1 LVGEGTGEGTGSMTE
16 EKIRILIVDDIPETR
31 ENLKKLLYFESD
43 IEVVGAAT
51 NGEEGIELAKQY
63 RPHVVLMDIN
73 MPGMDGITAS
83 EAITQE
89 VPFAQVIMMSVQSEA
104 DYLRRA
110 MLAGAR
116 DFLTKPFTSDEL
128 ISTIR
133 RVHEMAAS
141 RRMAMPM
148 PQAAGPSAGGTPA
161 GPPPQLGK
169 VITVFSPKGG
179 VGCSMIAVNLALA
192 LRKLTEPDC
201 KVALVDA
208 SLQFGDIGVM
218 LNLQPIRSVADLAS
232 QIDEL
237 DSYLI
242 ETVMLPHQSEI
253 RALLAPP
260 RPEMAD
266 LLTPDHMK
274 TILQELRSSF
284 DYIIVDTWTALH
296 DLVLQVLDTSDRIV
310 LVTIPDVPSI
320 KNVRLFFDVTEA
332 LDYPPN
338 KLILVV
344 NQVDRRVGGISVKLI
359 EENLKHP
366 VAARIPFDDR
376 TALVSINQGVP
387 FVLGDRRNPLA
398 QAIFKM
404 GEVLIKD
411 LEEEEEATQPEV
423 KETPS
428 RARLGRLFR

>member
-1 LVGEGTGEGTGSMTE
+1 MTE

-51 NGEEGIELAKQY
+51 SGEEGIELAKQCQ
-63 RPHVVLMDIN
+63 PHVVLMDIN

-141 RRMAMPM
+141 RRMAMPV
-148 PQAAGPSAGGTPA
+148 PQVAGPGIGVVPA

-169 VITVFSPKGG
+169 IITVFSSKGG

-192 LRKLTEPDC
+192 LKKLTEPDG

-218 LNLQPIRSVADLAS
+218 LNLQPTRSVADLAT
-232 QIDEL
+232 QIEEL

-242 ETVMLPHQSEI
+242 ETVMIPHQSEI

-266 LLTPDHMK
+266 LITPDHIK
-274 TILQELRSSF
+274 TILEELRKNF

-296 DLVLQVLDTSDRIV
+296 DLVLRVLDISDRIV

-332 LDYPPN
+332 LEYPAD

-344 NQVDRRVGGISVKLI
+344 NQADRRAGGISVKLI

-376 TALVSINQGVP
+376 TALLSINQGVP

-398 QAIFKM
+398 QAIFKL

-411 LEEEEEATQPEV
+411 LEEKEEEAVAQMEA
-423 KETPS
+423 KETKS
-428 RARLGRLFR
+428 RVRLGRLFR

>member
-1 LVGEGTGEGTGSMTE
+1 MTE

-51 NGEEGIELAKQY
+51 SGEEGIELAKQCQ
-63 RPHVVLMDIN
+63 PHVVLMDIN

-141 RRMAMPM
+141 RRMAMPV
-148 PQAAGPSAGGTPA
+148 PQVAGPGIGVVPA

-169 VITVFSPKGG
+169 IITVFSSKGG

-192 LRKLTEPDC
+192 LKKLTEPDG

-218 LNLQPIRSVADLAS
+218 LNLQPVRSVADLAT
-232 QIDEL
+232 QIEEL

-242 ETVMLPHQSEI
+242 ETVMIPHQSEI
-253 RALLAPP
+253 RALLSPP

-266 LLTPDHMK
+266 LITPDHIK
-274 TILQELRSSF
+274 TILEELRKSF

-296 DLVLQVLDTSDRIV
+296 DLVLRVLDISDRIL

-332 LDYPPN
+332 LEYPAD

-344 NQVDRRVGGISVKLI
+344 NQADRRAGGISVKLI

-376 TALVSINQGVP
+376 TALLSINQGVP

-398 QAIFKM
+398 QAIFKL

-411 LEEEEEATQPEV
+411 LEEKEEEAVAQMEA
-423 KETPS
+423 KETKS
-428 RARLGRLFR
+428 RVRLGRLFR

>member
-1 LVGEGTGEGTGSMTE
+1 MTE

-51 NGEEGIELAKQY
+51 SGEEGIELAKQCQ
-63 RPHVVLMDIN
+63 PHVVLMDIN

-141 RRMAMPM
+141 RRMAMPV
-148 PQAAGPSAGGTPA
+148 PQVAGPGIGVVPA

-169 VITVFSPKGG
+169 IITVFSSKGG

-192 LRKLTEPDC
+192 LKKLTEPDG

-218 LNLQPIRSVADLAS
+218 LNLQPVRSVADLAT
-232 QIDEL
+232 QIEEL

-242 ETVMLPHQSEI
+242 ETVMIPHQSEI

-266 LLTPDHMK
+266 LITPDHIK
-274 TILQELRSSF
+274 TILEELRKSF

-296 DLVLQVLDTSDRIV
+296 DLVLRVLDISDRIL

-332 LDYPPN
+332 LEYPAD

-344 NQVDRRVGGISVKLI
+344 NQADRRAGGISVKLI

-376 TALVSINQGVP
+376 TALLSINQGVP

-398 QAIFKM
+398 QAIFKL

-411 LEEEEEATQPEV
+411 LEEKEEEAVAQMEA
-423 KETPS
+423 KETKS
-428 RARLGRLFR
+428 RVRLGRLFR

>member
-1 LVGEGTGEGTGSMTE
+1 MTE
-16 EKIRILIVDDIPETR
+16 EKIRVLIVDDIPETR
-31 ENLKKLLYFESD
+31 ENLKKLLYFETD

-51 NGEEGIELAKQY
+51 SGEEGIELAKQY
-63 RPHVVLMDIN
+63 QPHIVLMDIN

-104 DYLRRA
+104 DYLRRS

-133 RVHEMAAS
+133 RVYEMSAS
-141 RRMAMPM
+141 RRAAMPM
-148 PQAAGPSAGGTPA
+148 PQAAGTRVETAPGGAPA
-161 GPPPQLGK
+161 RRGRI
-169 VITVFSPKGG
+169 ITVFSPKGG

-192 LRKLTEPDC
+192 LQKLSEPDG

-208 SLQFGDIGVM
+208 SLQFGDVGVM
-218 LNLQPIRSVADLAS
+218 LNLQATRSIADLAA

-242 ETVMLPHQSEI
+242 ETVLLPHPSAI
-253 RALLAPP
+253 KALLAPP

-274 TILQELRSSF
+274 SVLERLRHDF
-284 DYIIVDTWTALH
+284 DYVIVDTWTALH
-296 DLVLQVLDTSDRIV
+296 DLVLQVLDASDRIV
-310 LVTIPDVPSI
+310 LVTVPDVPSI
-320 KNVRLFFDVTEA
+320 KNTRLFFDVTEA
-332 LDYPPN
+332 LEYPPN
-338 KLILVV
+338 KLVLVV
-344 NQVDRRVGGISVKLI
+344 NQVDRRAGGISVKLI

-366 VAARIPFDDR
+366 VAAQIPFDDR

-387 FVLGDRRNPLA
+387 FVMGDRRNLLA
-398 QAIFKM
+398 QAIFKL

-411 LEEEEEATQPEV
+411 LEEEKKEEAVAQAEGKEV
-423 KETPS
+423 QT

>member
-1 LVGEGTGEGTGSMTE
+1 MTE
-16 EKIRILIVDDIPETR
+16 EKIRVLIVDDIPETR
-31 ENLKKLLYFESD
+31 ENLKKLLYFETD

-51 NGEEGIELAKQY
+51 SGEEGIELAKQY
-63 RPHVVLMDIN
+63 QPHIVLMDIN

-104 DYLRRA
+104 DYLRRS

-133 RVHEMAAS
+133 RVYEMSAS
-141 RRMAMPM
+141 RRAAMPM
-148 PQAAGPSAGGTPA
+148 PQAAGPRVETAPGGAPA
-161 GPPPQLGK
+161 RRGRI
-169 VITVFSPKGG
+169 ITVFSPKGG

-192 LRKLTEPDC
+192 LQKLSEPDG

-208 SLQFGDIGVM
+208 SLQFGDVGVM
-218 LNLQPIRSVADLAS
+218 LNLQATRSIADLAA

-242 ETVMLPHQSEI
+242 ETVLLPHPSAI
-253 RALLAPP
+253 KALLAPP

-274 TILQELRSSF
+274 SVLERLRHDF
-284 DYIIVDTWTALH
+284 DYVIVDTWTALH
-296 DLVLQVLDTSDRIV
+296 DLVLQVLDASDRIV
-310 LVTIPDVPSI
+310 LVTVPDVPSI
-320 KNVRLFFDVTEA
+320 KNTRLFFDVTEA
-332 LDYPPN
+332 LEYPPN
-338 KLILVV
+338 KLVLVV
-344 NQVDRRVGGISVKLI
+344 NQVDRRAGGISVKLI
-359 EENLKHP
+359 EENLKHR
-366 VAARIPFDDR
+366 VAAQIPFDDR

-387 FVLGDRRNPLA
+387 FVMGDRRNLLA
-398 QAIFKM
+398 QAIFKL

-411 LEEEEEATQPEV
+411 LEEEKKEEAVAQAEGKEV
-423 KETPS
+423 QT

>member
-1 LVGEGTGEGTGSMTE
+1 MTE
-16 EKIRILIVDDIPETR
+16 EKIRVLIVDDIPETR
-31 ENLKKLLYFESD
+31 ENLKKLLYFETD

-51 NGEEGIELAKQY
+51 SGEEGIELAKQY
-63 RPHVVLMDIN
+63 QPHIVLMDIN

-104 DYLRRA
+104 DYLRRS

-133 RVHEMAAS
+133 RVYEMSAS
-141 RRMAMPM
+141 RRAAMPM
-148 PQAAGPSAGGTPA
+148 PQAAGTRVETAPGGAPA
-161 GPPPQLGK
+161 RRGRI
-169 VITVFSPKGG
+169 ITVFSPKGG

-192 LRKLTEPDC
+192 LQKLSEPDG

-208 SLQFGDIGVM
+208 SLQFGDVGVM
-218 LNLQPIRSVADLAS
+218 LNLQATRSIADLAA

-242 ETVMLPHQSEI
+242 ETVLLPHPSAI
-253 RALLAPP
+253 KALLAPP

-274 TILQELRSSF
+274 SVLEKLRHDF
-284 DYIIVDTWTALH
+284 DYVIVDTWTALH
-296 DLVLQVLDTSDRIV
+296 DLVLQVLDASDRIV
-310 LVTIPDVPSI
+310 LVTVPDVPSI
-320 KNVRLFFDVTEA
+320 KNTRLFFDVTEA
-332 LDYPPN
+332 LEYPPN
-338 KLILVV
+338 KLVLVV
-344 NQVDRRVGGISVKLI
+344 NQVDRRAGGISVKLI
-359 EENLKHP
+359 EENLKHR
-366 VAARIPFDDR
+366 VAAQIPFDDR

-387 FVLGDRRNPLA
+387 FVMGDRRNLLA
-398 QAIFKM
+398 QAIFKL

-411 LEEEEEATQPEV
+411 LEEEKKEEAVAQAEGKEV
-423 KETPS
+423 QT

>member
-1 LVGEGTGEGTGSMTE
+1 MTE
-16 EKIRILIVDDIPETR
+16 EKIRVLIVDDIPETR
-31 ENLKKLLYFESD
+31 ENLKKLLYFETD

-51 NGEEGIELAKQY
+51 SGEEGIELAKQY
-63 RPHVVLMDIN
+63 QPHIVLMDIN

-104 DYLRRA
+104 DYLRRS

-133 RVHEMAAS
+133 RVYEMSAS
-141 RRMAMPM
+141 RRAAMPM
-148 PQAAGPSAGGTPA
+148 PQAAGPRVETAPGGAPA
-161 GPPPQLGK
+161 RRGRI
-169 VITVFSPKGG
+169 ITVFSPKGG

-192 LRKLTEPDC
+192 LQKLSEPDG

-208 SLQFGDIGVM
+208 SLQFGDVGVM
-218 LNLQPIRSVADLAS
+218 LNLQATRSIADLAA

-242 ETVMLPHQSEI
+242 ETVLLPHPSAI
-253 RALLAPP
+253 KALLAPP

-274 TILQELRSSF
+274 SVLEKLRHDF
-284 DYIIVDTWTALH
+284 DYVIVDTWTALH
-296 DLVLQVLDTSDRIV
+296 DLVLQVLDASDRIV
-310 LVTIPDVPSI
+310 LVTVPDVPSI
-320 KNVRLFFDVTEA
+320 KNTRLFFDVTEA
-332 LDYPPN
+332 LEYPPN
-338 KLILVV
+338 KLVLVV
-344 NQVDRRVGGISVKLI
+344 NQVDRRAGGISVKLI

-366 VAARIPFDDR
+366 VAAQIPFDDR

-387 FVLGDRRNPLA
+387 FVMGDRRNLLA
-398 QAIFKM
+398 QAIFKL

-411 LEEEEEATQPEV
+411 LEEEKKEEAVAQAEGKEV
-423 KETPS
+423 QT

>member
-1 LVGEGTGEGTGSMTE
+1 MTE
-16 EKIRILIVDDIPETR
+16 EKIRVLIVDDIPETR
-31 ENLKKLLYFESD
+31 ENLKKLLYFETD

-51 NGEEGIELAKQY
+51 SGEEGIDLARQCQ
-63 RPHVVLMDIN
+63 PHVVLMDIN

-104 DYLRRA
+104 DYLRRS

-133 RVHEMAAS
+133 RVYEMSAS
-141 RRMAMPM
+141 RRAAVPM
-148 PQAAGPSAGGTPA
+148 PQAAGPRVETAPGGVRA
-161 GPPPQLGK
+161 KRGRI
-169 VITVFSPKGG
+169 ITVFSSKGG

-192 LRKLTEPDC
+192 LQKLSEPDG

-208 SLQFGDIGVM
+208 SLQFGDVGVM
-218 LNLQPIRSVADLAS
+218 LNLQATRSIADLAS
-232 QIDEL
+232 QIEEM

-242 ETVMLPHQSEI
+242 ETVLLPHPSEI

-274 TILQELRSSF
+274 SILEELRRNF
-284 DYIIVDTWTALH
+284 DYVIVDTWTALH
-296 DLVLQVLDTSDRIV
+296 DLVLQVLDISDRIV
-310 LVTIPDVPSI
+310 LVTVPDVPSI
-320 KNVRLFFDVTEA
+320 KNTRLFFDVTEA
-332 LDYPPN
+332 LEYPPN
-338 KLILVV
+338 KLILIV
-344 NQVDRRVGGISVKLI
+344 NQVDRRGGGISVKLI
-359 EENLKHP
+359 EENLKHH
-366 VAARIPFDDR
+366 VAAQIPFDDR

-387 FVLGDRRNPLA
+387 FVLGDRRNLLA
-398 QAIFKM
+398 QAIFKL

-411 LEEEEEATQPEV
+411 LEKEEEEEAAAQMESKEV
-423 KETPS
+423 QA

>member
-1 LVGEGTGEGTGSMTE
+1 MTE

-51 NGEEGIELAKQY
+51 SGEEGIELAKQCQ
-63 RPHVVLMDIN
+63 PHVVLMDIN

-141 RRMAMPM
+141 RRMAMPV
-148 PQAAGPSAGGTPA
+148 PQVAGPGIGVVPA

-169 VITVFSPKGG
+169 IITVFSSKGG

-192 LRKLTEPDC
+192 LKKLTEPDG

-218 LNLQPIRSVADLAS
+218 LNLQPTRSVADLAT
-232 QIDEL
+232 QIEEL

-242 ETVMLPHQSEI
+242 ETVMIPHQSEI

-266 LLTPDHMK
+266 LITPDHIK
-274 TILQELRSSF
+274 TILEELRKNF

-296 DLVLQVLDTSDRIV
+296 DLVLRVLDISDRIL

-332 LDYPPN
+332 LEYPAD

-344 NQVDRRVGGISVKLI
+344 NQADRRAGGISVKLI

-376 TALVSINQGVP
+376 TALLSINQGVP

-398 QAIFKM
+398 QAIFKL

-411 LEEEEEATQPEV
+411 LEEKEEEAVAQMEA
-423 KETPS
+423 KETKS
-428 RARLGRLFR
+428 RVRLGRLFR

>member
-1 LVGEGTGEGTGSMTE
+1 MTE

-51 NGEEGIELAKQY
+51 SGEEGIELAKQCQ
-63 RPHVVLMDIN
+63 PHVVLMDIN

-141 RRMAMPM
+141 RRMAMPV
-148 PQAAGPSAGGTPA
+148 PQVAGPGIGVVPA

-169 VITVFSPKGG
+169 IITVFSSKGG

-192 LRKLTEPDC
+192 LKKLTEPDG

-218 LNLQPIRSVADLAS
+218 LNLQPTRSVADLAT
-232 QIDEL
+232 QIEEL

-242 ETVMLPHQSEI
+242 ETVMIPHQS
-253 RALLAPP
+253 
-260 RPEMAD
+260 
-266 LLTPDHMK
+266 
-274 TILQELRSSF
+274 LQ
-284 DYIIVDTWTALH
+284 II
-296 DLVLQVLDTSDRIV
+296 
-310 LVTIPDVPSI
+310 
-320 KNVRLFFDVTEA
+320 
-332 LDYPPN
+332 
-338 KLILVV
+338 
-344 NQVDRRVGGISVKLI
+344 
-359 EENLKHP
+359 
-366 VAARIPFDDR
+366 
-376 TALVSINQGVP
+376 
-387 FVLGDRRNPLA
+387 
-398 QAIFKM
+398 
-404 GEVLIKD
+404 
-411 LEEEEEATQPEV
+411 
-423 KETPS
+423 
-428 RARLGRLFR
+428 

>member
-1 LVGEGTGEGTGSMTE
+1 MTE
-16 EKIRILIVDDIPETR
+16 EKIRVLIVDDIPETR
-31 ENLKKLLYFESD
+31 ENLKKLLYFETD

-51 NGEEGIELAKQY
+51 SGEEGIELAKQY
-63 RPHVVLMDIN
+63 QPHIVLMDIN

-89 VPFAQVIMMSVQSEA
+89 VPFAQVVMMSVQSEA
-104 DYLRRA
+104 DYLRRS

-133 RVHEMAAS
+133 RVYEMSAS
-141 RRMAMPM
+141 RRVAVTM
-148 PQAAGPSAGGTPA
+148 PQTAGPRAEAAAGGPSSPA
-161 GPPPQLGK
+161 GK
-169 VITVFSPKGG
+169 IITVFSPKGG
-179 VGCSMIAVNLALA
+179 VGCSMIAVNLALV
-192 LRKLTEPDC
+192 LQKLVEPDG

-218 LNLQPIRSVADLAS
+218 LNLQATRSIADLAA
-232 QIDEL
+232 QIEEM

-242 ETVMLPHQSEI
+242 ETAMLPHQSEI

-274 TILQELRSSF
+274 AILEELRNSF
-284 DYIIVDTWTALH
+284 DYIVIDTWTALH
-296 DLVLQVLDTSDRIV
+296 DLVLQVLDIADRIL

-320 KNVRLFFDVTEA
+320 KNARLFFDVTEA
-332 LDYPPN
+332 LEYPPD
-338 KLILVV
+338 KMILVV
-344 NQVDRRVGGISVKLI
+344 NQVDRRGGGISVKLI

-366 VAARIPFDDR
+366 VAAQIPLDER
-376 TALVSINQGVP
+376 TALISINQGVP
-387 FVLGDRRNPLA
+387 FVLGDKRNLLA
-398 QAIFKM
+398 QALFRL
-404 GEVLIKD
+404 GEVLVED
-411 LEEEEEATQPEV
+411 LKKQEEEVVAQAEA
-423 KETPS
+423 KEAQG

>member
-1 LVGEGTGEGTGSMTE
+1 MTE
-16 EKIRILIVDDIPETR
+16 EKIRVLIVDDIPETR
-31 ENLKKLLYFESD
+31 ENLKKLLYFETD

-51 NGEEGIELAKQY
+51 SGEEGIELAKQY
-63 RPHVVLMDIN
+63 QPHIVLMDIN

-89 VPFAQVIMMSVQSEA
+89 VPFAQVVMMSVQSEA
-104 DYLRRA
+104 DYLRRS

-133 RVHEMAAS
+133 RVYEMSAS
-141 RRMAMPM
+141 RRAAIPM
-148 PQAAGPSAGGTPA
+148 PQVAGPVAEVAPGAAPSH
-161 GPPPQLGK
+161 QGK
-169 VITVFSPKGG
+169 IITVFSPKGG
-179 VGCSMIAVNLALA
+179 VGCTMIAVNLALV
-192 LRKLTEPDC
+192 LQKLTEPDG

-208 SLQFGDIGVM
+208 SLQFGDVGVM
-218 LNLQPIRSVADLAS
+218 LNLQATRSIADLAS
-232 QIDEL
+232 QLEEL

-242 ETVMLPHQSEI
+242 ETAMLPHQSDV

-266 LLTPDHMK
+266 LLTPEHMK
-274 TILQELRSSF
+274 AILEQLRTEF

-296 DLVLQVLDTSDRIV
+296 DLVLQVLDISDRILLITV
-310 LVTIPDVPSI
+310 PDVPSI
-320 KNVRLFFDVTEA
+320 KNARLFFDVTEA
-332 LDYPPN
+332 LDYPPD
-338 KLILVV
+338 KLILIV
-344 NQVDRRVGGISVKLI
+344 NRVDRRGGGISVKLI

-366 VAARIPFDDR
+366 VAAQIPLEER
-376 TALVSINQGVP
+376 TAIVSINQGVP

-398 QAIFKM
+398 QALFHL
-404 GEVLIKD
+404 GEVLLKD
-411 LEEEEEATQPEV
+411 FQKEAEAAAQAEP
-423 KETPS
+423 KEAQA

>member
-1 LVGEGTGEGTGSMTE
+1 MTE
-16 EKIRILIVDDIPETR
+16 EKIRVLIVDDIPETR
-31 ENLKKLLYFESD
+31 ENLKKLLYFETD

-51 NGEEGIELAKQY
+51 SGEEGIELAKQY
-63 RPHVVLMDIN
+63 QPHIVLMDIN

-104 DYLRRA
+104 DYLRRS

-133 RVHEMAAS
+133 RVYEMSAS
-141 RRMAMPM
+141 RRAAMPM
-148 PQAAGPSAGGTPA
+148 PQAAGPRVETAPGGAPA
-161 GPPPQLGK
+161 RRGRI
-169 VITVFSPKGG
+169 ITVFSPKGG

-192 LRKLTEPDC
+192 LQKLSEPDG

-208 SLQFGDIGVM
+208 SLQFGDVGVM
-218 LNLQPIRSVADLAS
+218 LNLQATRSIADLAA

-242 ETVMLPHQSEI
+242 ETVLLPHPSAI
-253 RALLAPP
+253 KALLAPP

-274 TILQELRSSF
+274 SVLEKLRHDF
-284 DYIIVDTWTALH
+284 DYVIVDTWTALH
-296 DLVLQVLDTSDRIV
+296 DLVLQVLDASDRIV
-310 LVTIPDVPSI
+310 LVTVPDVPSI
-320 KNVRLFFDVTEA
+320 KNTRLFFDVTEA
-332 LDYPPN
+332 LEYPPN
-338 KLILVV
+338 KLVLVV
-344 NQVDRRVGGISVKLI
+344 NQVDRRAGGISVKLI
-359 EENLKHP
+359 EENLKHR
-366 VAARIPFDDR
+366 VAAQIPFDDR

-387 FVLGDRRNPLA
+387 FVMGDRRNLLA
-398 QAIFKM
+398 QAIFKL

-411 LEEEEEATQPEV
+411 LEEEKKEEAVAQAEGKEV
-423 KETPS
+423 QT

>member
-1 LVGEGTGEGTGSMTE
+1 MTE

-51 NGEEGIELAKQY
+51 SGEEGIELAKQCQ
-63 RPHVVLMDIN
+63 PHVVLMDIN

-141 RRMAMPM
+141 RRMAMPV
-148 PQAAGPSAGGTPA
+148 PQVAGPGIGVVPA

-169 VITVFSPKGG
+169 IITVFSSKGG

-192 LRKLTEPDC
+192 LKKLTEPDG

-218 LNLQPIRSVADLAS
+218 LNLQPTRSVADLAT
-232 QIDEL
+232 QIEEL

-242 ETVMLPHQSEI
+242 ETVMIPHQSEI

-266 LLTPDHMK
+266 LITPDHIK
-274 TILQELRSSF
+274 TILEELRKSF

-296 DLVLQVLDTSDRIV
+296 DLVLRVLDISDRIL

-332 LDYPPN
+332 LEYPAD

-344 NQVDRRVGGISVKLI
+344 NQADRRAGGISVKLI

-376 TALVSINQGVP
+376 TALLSINQGVP

-398 QAIFKM
+398 QAIFKL

-411 LEEEEEATQPEV
+411 LEEKEEEAVAQMEA
-423 KETPS
+423 KETKS
-428 RARLGRLFR
+428 RVRLGRLFR

>member
-1 LVGEGTGEGTGSMTE
+1 MTE
-16 EKIRILIVDDIPETR
+16 EKIRVLIVDDIPETR
-31 ENLKKLLYFESD
+31 ENLKKLLYFETD
-43 IEVVGAAT
+43 IEVVGAAIS
-51 NGEEGIELAKQY
+51 GEEGIELAKQY
-63 RPHVVLMDIN
+63 QPHIVLMDIN

-104 DYLRRA
+104 DYLRRS

-133 RVHEMAAS
+133 RVYEMTAS
-141 RRMAMPM
+141 RRMAAPT
-148 PQAAGPSAGGTPA
+148 PQAAGPRVETTTG
-161 GPPPQLGK
+161 GPPTRRGK
-169 VITVFSPKGG
+169 IITVFSPKGG
-179 VGCSMIAVNLALA
+179 VGCSMIAVNLALV
-192 LRKLTEPDC
+192 LQKLTEPDG
-201 KVALVDA
+201 KVALMDA

-218 LNLQPIRSVADLAS
+218 LNLQATRSVADLAS
-232 QIDEL
+232 QIEEL

-242 ETVMLPHQSEI
+242 ETVMLPHQSGI

-266 LLTPDHMK
+266 LLTSDHIK
-274 TILQELRSSF
+274 TIMEELRNSF

-310 LVTIPDVPSI
+310 LVTIPDVSSI

-332 LDYPPN
+332 LEYPPN
-338 KLILVV
+338 KLVLVV
-344 NQVDRRVGGISVKLI
+344 NQVDQRGGGISVKLI

-366 VAARIPFDDR
+366 VAVQIPFDDR
-376 TALVSINQGVP
+376 IALISINQGIP
-387 FVLGDRRNPLA
+387 FVLGDRRTHPA
-398 QAIFKM
+398 RAIFKL
-404 GEVLIKD
+404 GEVLLKNME
-411 LEEEEEATQPEV
+411 EEEEEAVTQTEGQEAQARV
-423 KETPS
+423 
-428 RARLGRLFR
+428 RLGRLFR

>member
-1 LVGEGTGEGTGSMTE
+1 MTE

-51 NGEEGIELAKQY
+51 SGEEGIELAKQCQ
-63 RPHVVLMDIN
+63 PHVVLMDIN

-141 RRMAMPM
+141 RRMAMPV
-148 PQAAGPSAGGTPA
+148 PQVAAPGIGVVPA

-169 VITVFSPKGG
+169 IITVFSSKGG

-192 LRKLTEPDC
+192 LKKLTEPDG

-218 LNLQPIRSVADLAS
+218 LNLQPTRSVADLAT
-232 QIDEL
+232 QIEEL

-242 ETVMLPHQSEI
+242 ETVMIPHQSEI

-266 LLTPDHMK
+266 LITPDHIK
-274 TILQELRSSF
+274 TILEELRKNF

-296 DLVLQVLDTSDRIV
+296 DLVLRVLDISDRIL

-332 LDYPPN
+332 LEYPAD

-344 NQVDRRVGGISVKLI
+344 NQADRRAGGISVKLI

-376 TALVSINQGVP
+376 TALLSINQGVP

-398 QAIFKM
+398 QAIFKL

-411 LEEEEEATQPEV
+411 LEEKEEEAVAQMEA
-423 KETPS
+423 KETKS
-428 RARLGRLFR
+428 RVRLGRLFR